1 MNTTCRYPLPS
12 IQCTN
17 FSLFFSLI
25 KYLDCLIVPQDRTW
39 MLFQKEIHEQPESL
53 TTTMRGRLI
62 HGGSKVKGV
71 LLGGLKDHLK
81 TIRRSRRILFIGCG
95 TSYYAGLATRA
106 LVEELSGVPVTM
118 ELASDLLDRRGPVY
132 REDTAIFVSQSG
144 ETADTLE
151 ALEYAKSFGAL
162 CVGVTNTV
170 GSAIARGTHCGV
182 HINAGCEIGV
192 ASTKVLQLYMS
203 FALLLEM

>member
-1 MNTTCRYPLPS
+1 MGSAFDPILHLGFGQIRMDQPPYSSLNVKKSRTHGVCQDHHLLSVLSLHWQWRLSRSRRGTMNTTCRYPLLS

-17 FSLFFSLI
+17 FSLTFSLI

-39 MLFQKEIHEQPESL
+39 ILFQKEIHEQPESL

-106 LVEELSGVPVTM
+106 LVEELSGENVDFSWM
-118 ELASDLLDRRGPVY
+118 E
-132 REDTAIFVSQSG
+132 AIQCIFKFFVSW
-144 ETADTLE
+144 
-151 ALEYAKSFGAL
+151 SF
-162 CVGVTNTV
+162 
-170 GSAIARGTHCGV
+170 
-182 HINAGCEIGV
+182 
-192 ASTKVLQLYMS
+192 
-203 FALLLEM
+203 

>member
-1 MNTTCRYPLPS
+1 
-12 IQCTN
+12 
-17 FSLFFSLI
+17 
-25 KYLDCLIVPQDRTW
+25 

-106 LVEELSGVPVTM
+106 LVEELSGENVDFSWM
-118 ELASDLLDRRGPVY
+118 E
-132 REDTAIFVSQSG
+132 AIECIFNFFVSW
-144 ETADTLE
+144 
-151 ALEYAKSFGAL
+151 SF
-162 CVGVTNTV
+162 
-170 GSAIARGTHCGV
+170 
-182 HINAGCEIGV
+182 
-192 ASTKVLQLYMS
+192 
-203 FALLLEM
+203 